1 MRNKRMAAVIA
12 GAMALLAI
20 PVGAAAQVST
30 TATATFSGA
39 VPERDGAAEVY
50 CGGAGPTLCP
60 SGAAAEVSWGI
71 GGSGRRSSLSFTPTG
86 TTGLGQVSLGTLKHN
101 NTVVGLFNGITAVN
115 LHLNTTVRDGDRS
128 VEFSAALPIELGVHE
143 VPDDL
148 RPCPYDTVDGK
159 CADAV
164 SLLQPHRSFAFP
176 VGNVTYVLE
185 IVEFLRRDGS
195 RAWNTVSPE
204 GGSTEVQ
211 LMAQLTKTPRLD
223 ADAGPDQTVD
233 EGSSVTLDG
242 SGSRYAD
249 LTYAWRQVSGPAVT
263 LDDPTAVRPTFPVG
277 MFTEDQTLGFELTV
291 RDRLEPGYVDRDTVQ
306 VAVRDLN
313 DPPTATADTGGD
325 GYEVPEGGQV
335 PLAGSVTDPDGN
347 IATVR
352 WDFDGDGQFD
362 DGTGETPVFSAVGL
376 DGLDDVTVRLR
387 GCDTFGVCAED
398 EAQVRIL
405 NVAPTVHLGDDLEVY
420 RNDVV
425 ALSGSFDDPAGALD
439 DPYTADWSGD
449 APLTQTT
456 ADAAYGV
463 PVERELAYPLEGTYE
478 VDLEVT
484 DKDGGSGRDNLT
496 VTVLNRAPSCAA
508 ASPTVAG
515 LWSPNHKPVS
525 VGITGLTDAEGDALT
540 VVVTGIRQDE
550 PVREPGSGRTAPD
563 ASGIGTS
570 TALLLAE
577 RAGGGD
583 GRVYHVAYSVT
594 DGHGGQCAGTVAVG
608 VPHDQRGS
616 APVDQG
622 ALYDSTTTG

>member
-1 MRNKRMAAVIA
+1 MAAVIA
-12 GAMALLAI
+12 GALALLAI

-30 TATATFSGA
+30 TTTATFSGA
-39 VPERDGAAEVY
+39 VPEPGGADERY
-50 CGGAGPTLCP
+50 CGGAGRSSCA
-60 SGAAAEVSWGI
+60 SGPPVQVSWGF
-71 GGSGRRSSLSFTPTG
+71 GGTGRSSLGFTPTG
-86 TTGLGQVSLGTLKHN
+86 TTGLGEFSLGMLKHS
-101 NTVVGLFNGITAVN
+101 NTVVGLYNGITAVD
-115 LHLNTTVRDGDRS
+115 LHVNTTVQDEDRS
-128 VEFSAALPIELGVHE
+128 VEFTATLPMRLGVHE

-148 RPCPYDTVDGK
+148 ADCPYGRVNSK

-164 SLLQPHRSFAFP
+164 ALPQPNVSFPFEA
-176 VGNVTYVLE
+176 GNVAYRLE
-185 IVEFLRRDGS
+185 IIGFRHTDGTI
-195 RAWNTVSPE
+195 AQHTVSPE
-204 GGSTEVQ
+204 NGSTEVP
-211 LMAQLTKTPRLD
+211 LMARLTKTPRLD

-242 SGSRYAD
+242 SRSRYAD

-277 MFTEDQTLGFELTV
+277 MVTEDQTLGFELTV
-291 RDRLEPGYVDRDTVQ
+291 RDRLEPAYVDRDTVQ
-306 VAVRDLN
+306 VTVRDLN
-313 DPPTATADTGGD
+313 DPPSAEADTGGD

-347 IATVR
+347 IATIE
-352 WDFDGDGQFD
+352 WDLDGDGAFD
-362 DGTGETPVFSAVGL
+362 DGIGETPVFSAVGL
-376 DGLDDVTVRLR
+376 DGPDDVTVALR
-387 GCDTFGVCAED
+387 VCDTFDVCAED

-405 NVAPTVHLGDDLEVY
+405 NVAPTVDLGDDLEVY

-425 ALSGSFDDPAGALD
+425 ALSGTFDDPAGALD

-449 APLTQTT
+449 APLTRTT
-456 ADAAYGV
+456 ADAAYDV

-478 VDLEVT
+478 VDLQVT
-484 DKDGGSGRDNLT
+484 DKDGGSGSDSLT

-508 ASPTVAG
+508 ASPTVAS
-515 LWSPNHKPVS
+515 LWSPNHKPVP

-540 VVVTGIRQDE
+540 VVVTGVRQDE

-563 ASGIGTS
+563 ASGVGTS

-583 GRVYHVAYSVT
+583 GRVYHVAFTVT
-594 DGHGGQCAGTVAVG
+594 DGHEGQCTGTVAVG

-622 ALYDSTTTG
+622 ALFDSTTTG

>member
-1 MRNKRMAAVIA
+1 MRKKRMAAVIA

-30 TATATFSGA
+30 TTTATFSNAKPEPGGA
-39 VPERDGAAEVY
+39 DERY
-50 CGGAGPTLCP
+50 CGGAGQVTCP
-60 SGAAAEVSWGI
+60 SAPPVQVSWGF
-71 GGSGRRSSLSFTPTG
+71 GGNGRSSLGFTPTG
-86 TTGLGQVSLGTLKHN
+86 TTGLGEFSLGTLRHT
-101 NTVVGLFNGITAVN
+101 NTVVGLVNGITAVDFQV
-115 LHLNTTVRDGDRS
+115 NTTVRDEARS
-128 VEFSAALPIELGVHE
+128 VEFSAALPMTLGVHE

-148 RPCPYDTVDGK
+148 RPCPYDIVDNK

-164 SLLQPHRSFAFP
+164 TLPQPNESFDFP
-176 VGNVTYVLE
+176 AGNVVYRLE
-185 IVEFLRRDGS
+185 VIEFLRLDGS
-195 RAWNTVSPE
+195 KAQNTISPE
-204 GGSTEVQ
+204 GRFTDVQ
-211 LMAQLTKTPRLD
+211 LMARLTKTPRIA

-291 RDRLEPGYVDRDTVQ
+291 RDRLEPAYVDRDTVQ
-306 VAVRDLN
+306 VRVRDLN
-313 DPPTATADTGGD
+313 DPPTAEADTGGD

-347 IATVR
+347 IATIE
-352 WDFDGDGQFD
+352 WDLDGDGEFD

-376 DGLDDVTVRLR
+376 DGPDDVTVALR
-387 GCDTFGVCAED
+387 VCDTFDVCDED
-398 EAQVRIL
+398 EAPVRIL
-405 NVAPTVHLGDDLEVY
+405 NVAPTVDLGDDLQVY

-425 ALSGSFDDPAGALD
+425 ALSGTFDDPAGALD
-439 DPYTADWSGD
+439 DPYTADWTGD

-463 PVERELAYPLEGTYE
+463 PVERELTYPLEGTYE

-484 DKDGGSGRDNLT
+484 DKDGGSGSDNLT

-508 ASPTVAG
+508 ASPTVAS
-515 LWSPNHKPVS
+515 LWSPNHKPVP
-525 VGITGLTDAEGDALT
+525 VGITGLTDAEGDTLT

-563 ASGIGTS
+563 ASGVGTS

-583 GRVYHVAYSVT
+583 GRVYHVVFSVT
-594 DGHGGQCAGTVAVG
+594 DGHGGQCTGTVAVG

-616 APVDQG
+616 APLDQG